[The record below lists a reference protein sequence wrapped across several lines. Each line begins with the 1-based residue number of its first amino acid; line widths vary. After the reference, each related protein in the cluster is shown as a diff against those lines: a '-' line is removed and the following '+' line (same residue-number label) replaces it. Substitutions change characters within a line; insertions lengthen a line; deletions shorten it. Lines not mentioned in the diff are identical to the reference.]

1 MSTICAIST
10 APGVGGIAVIRVS
23 GPDAFKICDRKF
35 RSKTAGKTLSP
46 LKPYTLTYGTIV
58 ENHD

>member
-23 GPDAFKICDRKF
+23 GPDAFKICDRIF
-35 RSKTAGKTLSP
+35 RPKKAGKSLSTKRLIP
-46 LKPYTLTYGTIV
+46 
-58 ENHD
+58 

>member
-23 GPDAFKICDRKF
+23 GPDTPAEEGR
-35 RSKTAGKTLSP
+35 
-46 LKPYTLTYGTIV
+46 
-58 ENHD
+58 